1 MLNNFFSHTIHSKS
15 LLSSDDQPVVLDC
28 GANEGEFSIWAN
40 TTFKAKCFGFEPDP
54 RLYKKLVSKH
64 NVTYYKVAI
73 GHQEGEVMLN
83 LGLEKCSSIRFNENN
98 KKQKTSLVKVINLEK
113 FCSDNAINKIN
124 LIKMDIE
131 GAELDVLEGFSNE
144 FLAKT
149 VSLTVEFH
157 DFLNKSDLPRIL
169 SIIKKM
175 EMNGFFVL
183 KLTYFTFG
191 NVLMINQSL
200 CELSTIEKFLMF
212 LYKYKAGMNRLIK
225 KLKTYLS
232 Y

>member
-1 MLNNFFSHTIHSKS
+1 MLNDFFSHTIYPKS
-15 LLSSDDQPVVLDC
+15 LLNFDDYPVVLDC
-28 GANEGEFSIWAN
+28 GANEGEFSVWAN
-40 TTFKAKCFGFEPDP
+40 ANFNAKCFGFEPDP
-54 RLYKKLVSKH
+54 RLYKKLINKN

-73 GHQEGEVMLN
+73 GHQEGEIMLN
-83 LGLEKCSSIRFNENN
+83 LGLEKCSSIRFSENN
-98 KKQKTSLVKVINLEK
+98 KKQKSSLVKVINLEK
-113 FCSDNAINKIN
+113 FCSDNTINKIN

-131 GAELDVLEGFSNE
+131 GAELDVLEGFSSE

-157 DFLNKSDLPRIL
+157 DFLNKSDLPRIR

-200 CELSTIEKFLMF
+200 CKLTPTEKIFMF
-212 LYKYKAGMNRLIK
+212 LYKYKAGINRFLR
-225 KLKTYLS
+225 KLKI
-232 Y
+232 